1 MKITNK
7 MIGKYVTRTGP
18 CELGNGNKDYSYIG
32 GKLKILSLDSKHIR
46 CASNIGK
53 NTLDERW
60 MDDNWKEYE
69 EIIDIDNLDYKE
81 LHILQDSL
89 KALIRQDINMNF
101 KRLNEITKLGLKID
115 EQIKVLD

>member
-1 MKITNK
+1 MKITK
-7 MIGKYVTRTGP
+7 EMIGKYVTRTGP
-18 CELGNGNKDYSYIG
+18 CKLGNGNKDYSYIG
-32 GKLKILSLDSKHIR
+32 DRLKILSVDEK
-46 CASNIGK
+46 NIMYATEEYDGI
-53 NTLDERW
+53 LDERW
-60 MDDNWKEYE
+60 LDNNWKEYE

-89 KALIRQDINMNF
+89 KALIRQEIGMNF

>member
-1 MKITNK
+1 MKITNQ

-32 GKLKILSLDSKHIR
+32 DRLKILSVD
-46 CASNIGK
+46 GK
-53 NTLDERW
+53 NIRYATEEYSGILDERW
-60 MDDNWKEYE
+60 LDNNWKEYE

-81 LHILQDSL
+81 LHILKDSL

-115 EQIKVLD
+115 KQIRVLD

>member
-32 GKLKILSLDSKHIR
+32 DRLKILSVDEKNIR
-46 CASNIGK
+46 YATEEYNDI
-53 NTLDERW
+53 LDERW
-60 MDDNWKEYE
+60 LDNNWKEYE
-69 EIIDIDNLDYKE
+69 EIDIDNLDYKE

-89 KALIRQDINMNF
+89 KALIRQEIGMNF

-115 EQIKVLD
+115 EQIRVLD

>member
-18 CELGNGNKDYSYIG
+18 CKLGNGYEDYSYIG
-32 GKLKILSLDSKHIR
+32 EKIKILSVDKKHIR
-46 CASNIGK
+46 FAVKAYK
-53 NTLDERW
+53 NVLDERW

-69 EIIDIDNLDYKE
+69 EIIDIDNLDLKE
-81 LHILQDSL
+81 LHMLQDSL

-115 EQIKVLD
+115 KQIRVLD